1 MSETTSF
8 PKLFGPYVLAR
19 PLSADPLGESFRAG
33 TVAGKNL
40 KPFLLIKT
48 FNGPSIDRD
57 ALLPAMETAVEFI
70 EEVKGPAVAK
80 GAVLGVVDDTP
91 FAGIEY
97 VAGRTLDLVF
107 TGPNQEPVPI
117 PVEHALLITEKLLI
131 ALEAA
136 KAIAKGTGAP
146 HGFLVPAFVAVSND
160 GDTRVFGAGLGS
172 GLLPSLKHA
181 TARAAFAPY
190 IAPEVL
196 TSGRPSAAGDVYSAA
211 AILFEALTGKPVAQG
226 TGVDALG
233 SAVLAVNGNQIPDDI
248 KKLLARGLAAD
259 AARRESDVVA
269 YRKELGKLLYGG
281 PYAPST
287 FNLAFFMHNQFEK
300 AIEKERRELAAE
312 EQFDPKALLL
322 AEEEAARPK
331 APASAPE
338 PRKPVDVTIP
348 RFGMDTGVGRTL
360 GGTPIAKKPGLGGIP
375 VPAVVAGVVVL
386 SALGAFVFLGGG
398 KKPQPKPLEAPP
410 TPAPTAVPT
419 HAPPPTPILVGKE
432 DPAFQ
437 KALADKL
444 AEEEKK
450 LLDRISK
457 EQLAAGK
464 KRQADLDRANDEARK
479 AKEAEDAA
487 RAARDRADQ
496 EEATRLAKEAAEA
509 RERESDARKAAEA
522 ALPKTKEG
530 EIVDPSVL
538 DVQPRTVKVV
548 KPERSPMAIQR
559 KVSGTVLM
567 RVLVD
572 ENGKAAKMEVVHDT
586 VPSVGLPEMCI
597 RALKQ
602 WEWSPPMKDGKRVKT
617 WVVVPL
623 PFQ

>member
-1 MSETTSF
+1 MSSTPSL
-8 PKLFGPYVLAR
+8 PRLFGPYVLTR
-19 PLSADPLGESFRAG
+19 SLSVDPLGESFRAG
-33 TVAGKNL
+33 TTSGKNL

-80 GAVLGVVDDTP
+80 GAVLGAVDETP
-91 FAGIEY
+91 FAGVEY
-97 VAGRTLDLVF
+97 VPGRTLDLIF
-107 TGPNQEPVPI
+107 TGPNQDPIPI

-136 KAIAKGTGAP
+136 KPIAKGTGAP

-181 TARAAFAPY
+181 KARAAFAPY

-196 TSGRPSAAGDVYSAA
+196 ASGRPSAAGDVFSAA

-226 TGVDALG
+226 SGVDALG
-233 SAVLAVNGNQIPDDI
+233 GAVLAVNGNPIPDDI
-248 KKLLARGLAAD
+248 KKLLARGLAVD

-300 AIEKERRELAAE
+300 AIEKERRELTAE
-312 EQFDPKALLL
+312 EQIDPRPLLA
-322 AEEEAARPK
+322 AEEEAAKPR
-331 APASAPE
+331 APIPAPE

-348 RFGMDTGVGRTL
+348 RFGVDTAVGRTM

-375 VPAVVAGVVVL
+375 LPAVAAAVVVL
-386 SALGAFVFLGGG
+386 GALGAFLVFGGG
-398 KKPQPKPLEAPP
+398 KKQPPKPADVPP
-410 TPAPTAVPT
+410 TPAPTVVPT
-419 HAPPPTPILVGKE
+419 PAPRPTPILLGKE
-432 DPAFQ
+432 DPEFQ
-437 KALADKL
+437 KALAEKL

-450 LLDRISK
+450 LQDRISK
-457 EQLAAGK
+457 EQQAVGK

-496 EEATRLAKEAAEA
+496 EEATRFAKEAQEA
-509 RERESDARKAAEA
+509 RDREDSARKAAEA
-522 ALPKTKEG
+522 AVPKTKEG
-530 EIVDPSVL
+530 ELVDPSQL
-538 DVQPRTVKVV
+538 DSQPHSTKVV

-559 KVSGTVLM
+559 HVTGTVLM

-572 ENGKAAKMEVVHDT
+572 ENGKAAKIELVRDT
-586 VPSVGLPEMCI
+586 NPAAGLADTCTK
-597 RALKQ
+597 ALRQ